1 MNVHQLTST
10 LQGMVITTVLV
21 GSAAPLH
28 AQIQPSI
35 LEYMAK
41 QTCRY
46 LKSGM
51 PPEEAAERAT
61 FSAFKLPEFSY
72 EQFKAVNDFNNVG
85 DDLVST
91 MMTVCPDQ
99 MKLLQ

>member
-1 MNVHQLTST
+1 MNVHQLSST
-10 LQGMVITTVLV
+10 LHRMVITAALV

-51 PPEEAAERAT
+51 PAEEAAERAT
-61 FSAFKLPEFSY
+61 FGAFKLPEFTY

-85 DDLVST
+85 DELVST
-91 MMTVCPDQ
+91 MMNVCPDQ
-99 MKLLQ
+99 MKQLQ

>member
-1 MNVHQLTST
+1 MNVHQLSST
-10 LQGMVITTVLV
+10 LHRMVITAALV

-51 PPEEAAERAT
+51 PAEEAAERAT
-61 FSAFKLPEFSY
+61 FGAFKLPEFSY

-85 DDLVST
+85 DELVST
-91 MMTVCPDQ
+91 MMNVCPDQ
-99 MKLLQ
+99 MKELQ